1 MRFRRLLLM
10 CLLICAVAN
19 AKKFPLA
26 AAPSIPAARGDVE
39 INHDKNGNTKFK
51 IKVQHLA
58 TPDALTPPK
67 AAYIVWLRERDG
79 NASPQGQL
87 RVDKKLNGTPLPPYN
102 GKNHGNG
109 FEGSGILALG
119 GPLPSSVKITF
130 TKPGAYNFEC
140 VIHEGMDGKVT
151 VTP

>member
-1 MRFRRLLLM
+1 MSAGDSMRFRRLLLM

-87 RVDKKLNGTPLPPYN
+87 RVDKKLNGS
-102 GKNHGNG
+102 
-109 FEGSGILALG
+109 FEG
-119 GPLPSSVKITF
+119 
-130 TKPGAYNFEC
+130 
-140 VIHEGMDGKVT
+140 
-151 VTP
+151 VTPAKNFDVFITAEQETTPKAPTGDEILKATIQP

>member
-1 MRFRRLLLM
+1 MRFRRLLLT

-87 RVDKKLNGTPLPPYN
+87 RVDKKLNGS
-102 GKNHGNG
+102 
-109 FEGSGILALG
+109 FEG
-119 GPLPSSVKITF
+119 
-130 TKPGAYNFEC
+130 
-140 VIHEGMDGKVT
+140 
-151 VTP
+151 VTPAKNFDVFITAEQETTPKAPTGDEILKATIQP

>member
-1 MRFRRLLLM
+1 MKFQRLLLV
-10 CLLICAVAN
+10 CLLICAAAN

-26 AAPSIPAARGDVE
+26 AAASIPAARGDVD

-58 TPDALTPPK
+58 TPSALTPPR

-87 RVDKKLNGTPLPPYN
+87 RVDKKLNGT
-102 GKNHGNG
+102 
-109 FEGSGILALG
+109 FEG
-119 GPLPSSVKITF
+119 
-130 TKPGAYNFEC
+130 
-140 VIHEGMDGKVT
+140 
-151 VTP
+151 VTPAKSFDIFITAEQETAPKAPTGEEILKATVQP